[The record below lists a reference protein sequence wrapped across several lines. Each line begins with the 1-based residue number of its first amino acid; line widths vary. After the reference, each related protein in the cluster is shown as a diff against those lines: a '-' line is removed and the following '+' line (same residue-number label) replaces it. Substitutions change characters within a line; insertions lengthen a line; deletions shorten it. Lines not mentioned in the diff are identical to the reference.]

1 MKRTLRCITVAAAF
15 MLLLTSI
22 GLAESA
28 NSFFDQGFEK
38 HQQGDLAKAI
48 KLYTKAIDS
57 NPAFAMAFQMR
68 GIAQQQLKKYPQAI
82 EDFSMVITCGEPYFK
97 AVGYYNRGIVKNITG
112 DFAGAIPDFSQAIE
126 LDKRMAAAF
135 FHRGIAK
142 SKTGDLAGQTD
153 DFCQAAQ
160 LGDVNAE
167 RWLNTYYP
175 AWKQH
180 QQQPPSPL
188 PQPNPRESPT

>member
-1 MKRTLRCITVAAAF
+1 MKKTSLFIIVAAIF
-15 MLLLTSI
+15 LLLMARI
-22 GLAESA
+22 GQAESA

-38 HQQGDLAKAI
+38 HQQGDLAKAV
-48 KLYTKAIDS
+48 KLYTKAIDN

-68 GIAQQQLKKYPQAI
+68 GIAQQQLKKYAQAMS
-82 EDFSMVITCGEPYFK
+82 DYSMVITCGEPYFK

-126 LDKRMAAAF
+126 LDKKFAAAF

-142 SKTGDLAGQTD
+142 SKAGDLAGQNE
-153 DFCQAAQ
+153 DFCRAAQ

-167 RWLNTYYP
+167 KWLNTYFP
-175 AWKQH
+175 KWKQPAPP
-180 QQQPPSPL
+180 QPKQPPT
-188 PQPNPRESPT
+188 EGPT

>member
-1 MKRTLRCITVAAAF
+1 MKKTLYFLTVAAAF
-15 MLLLTSI
+15 MLLMASI

-38 HQQGDLAKAI
+38 HQQGDLAKAV
-48 KLYTKAIDS
+48 KLYTKAIND

-68 GIAQQQLKKYPQAI
+68 GIALQQLKKYPQAI
-82 EDFSMVITCGEPYFK
+82 NDFSMVITCGEPYFK

-126 LDKRMAAAF
+126 LDKRMAVAF

-142 SKTGDLAGQTD
+142 SKTGDMAGQNE
-153 DFCQAAQ
+153 DFCQAAH
-160 LGDVNAE
+160 LGDVDAE
-167 RWLNTYYP
+167 RWLNTYFP
-175 AWKQH
+175 EWKQH
-180 QQQPPSPL
+180 QSLPPP
-188 PQPNPRESPT
+188 PPPPPNPKESPT

>member
-1 MKRTLRCITVAAAF
+1 MKRILCFITVAASL
-15 MLLLTSI
+15 MLLMTRI
-22 GLAESA
+22 GLSESA

-38 HQQGDLAKAI
+38 HQQGDLAKAV
-48 KLYTKAIDS
+48 KLYTKAIDN
-57 NPAFAMAFQMR
+57 NPTFAMAFQMR
-68 GIAQQQLKKYPQAI
+68 GIAHQQLKKYSQAI
-82 EDFSMVITCGEPYFK
+82 NDYSMVITCGEPYFQV
-97 AVGYYNRGIVKNITG
+97 VGYYNRGIVKNITG

-126 LDKRMAAAF
+126 LDKKMAVAF

-142 SKTGDLAGQTD
+142 SKIGDLAGQTE

-175 AWKQH
+175 GWKQLR
-180 QQQPPSPL
+180 QQQT
-188 PQPNPRESPT
+188 PQPQPKPKESPT

>member
-1 MKRTLRCITVAAAF
+1 MKKTLYFLTVAAAF
-15 MLLLTSI
+15 MLLMASI

-38 HQQGDLAKAI
+38 HQQGDLAKAV
-48 KLYTKAIDS
+48 KLYTKAIND

-68 GIAQQQLKKYPQAI
+68 GIALQQLKKYPQAI
-82 EDFSMVITCGEPYFK
+82 NDFSMVITCGEPYFK

-126 LDKRMAAAF
+126 LDKRMAVAF

-142 SKTGDLAGQTD
+142 SKTGDMAGQNE
-153 DFCQAAQ
+153 DFCQAAH
-160 LGDVNAE
+160 LGDVDAE
-167 RWLNTYYP
+167 RWLNTYFP
-175 AWKQH
+175 EWKQH
-180 QQQPPSPL
+180 QSLPPP
-188 PQPNPRESPT
+188 PPNPKESPT

>member
-1 MKRTLRCITVAAAF
+1 MKRTLYFVTVAAAF
-15 MLLLTSI
+15 MLLMTRI
-22 GLAESA
+22 GHAESA
-28 NSFFDQGFEK
+28 NNFFDQGFEK
-38 HQQGDLAKAI
+38 HQQGELAKAV
-48 KLYTKAIDS
+48 KLYTKAIDD

-68 GIAQQQLKKYPQAI
+68 GIALQQLKKYPQAI
-82 EDFSMVITCGEPYFK
+82 NDYSMVITYGEPYFN

-126 LDKRMAAAF
+126 LDKKMAAAF

-142 SKTGDLAGQTD
+142 SKIGDLAGQTE

-175 AWKQH
+175 EWKQH
-180 QQQPPSPL
+180 QQPAPPP
-188 PQPNPRESPT
+188 PNPKESPT

>member
-1 MKRTLRCITVAAAF
+1 MKKTLYFLTVAAAF
-15 MLLLTSI
+15 MLLMASI

-38 HQQGDLAKAI
+38 HQQGDLAKAV
-48 KLYTKAIDS
+48 KLYTKAIND

-68 GIAQQQLKKYPQAI
+68 GIALQQLKKYPQAI
-82 EDFSMVITCGEPYFK
+82 NDFSMVITCGEPYFK

-126 LDKRMAAAF
+126 LDKRMAVAF

-142 SKTGDLAGQTD
+142 SKTGDMAGQNE
-153 DFCQAAQ
+153 DFCQAAH
-160 LGDVNAE
+160 LGDVDAE
-167 RWLNTYYP
+167 QWLNTYFP
-175 AWKQH
+175 EWKQH
-180 QQQPPSPL
+180 QSLPPP
-188 PQPNPRESPT
+188 PPNPKESPT